1 MGPGTKCCN
10 RSKVVQMHSEDST
23 EYEDSTQLGRHGK
36 HDMQYMASLSAAA
49 VHRTPR
55 YLILLIL
62 IIAAFFASA
71 IGWMAWAKIDVVIR
85 GSGKVSPASQVQN
98 IQSLEGGIIEEIL
111 VQEGQAVTAGQP
123 LIKISDVAFSSS
135 FEENRLLYFELLA
148 RSSRLNAEAF
158 DRGFNPGEEVVKAA
172 PRLIAAEK
180 SLFLS
185 NRQEL
190 TETLS
195 ILEEKIHQQQ
205 SALREAQSK
214 QKQLRRSLELVKKEI
229 KIKQPLMDRGIISE
243 VEFLQLL
250 QREAELEGE
259 IEGVGLSIPRI
270 RSTIEEARFNKQKE
284 RLEFQNEAK
293 KELNGVNAELGRI
306 RETQTA
312 LQDRVKR
319 TTLRSPV
326 NGIVQRL
333 HTNTIGG
340 VITPGSGIV
349 DIVPQDDALLVEIR
363 INPADIAYVNVGQF
377 ARLKFS
383 AYDFAIHGS
392 LQGIVT
398 FVSADTVTNEEGE
411 SYYLV
416 RIKPVKS
423 FLGATR
429 GELPIRIGMTAE
441 GDIITDKKTILS
453 YLTEP
458 VHRGI
463 DKALRE
469 R

>member
-1 MGPGTKCCN
+1 
-10 RSKVVQMHSEDST
+10 MHDEDST
-23 EYEDSTQLGRHGK
+23 EFEDTTQIGRHGK
-36 HDMQYMASLSAAA
+36 QDLQYMRSLSAAA

-62 IIAAFFASA
+62 IIALFFSSA
-71 IGWMAWAKIDVVIR
+71 LYWMAWAKIDVVIR

-111 VQEGQAVTAGQP
+111 VLEGQSVSTGQP

-135 FEENRLLYFELLA
+135 FEENRLLYLELLA

-158 DRGFNPGEEVVKAA
+158 GRDFEPFEEVSREA
-172 PRLIAAEK
+172 PQLIAAEK

-190 TETLS
+190 AETLS
-195 ILEEKIHQQQ
+195 ILEEKVSQQQ
-205 SALREAQSK
+205 SELREAQSRL
-214 QKQLRRSLELVKKEI
+214 KQLRRSLELVKKEI
-229 KIKQPLMDRGIISE
+229 KIKQPLMERGIISE

-250 QREAELEGE
+250 QQEAELEGD
-259 IEGVGLSIPRI
+259 IDGVSLSIPRLQ
-270 RSTIEEARFNKQKE
+270 STIEEARFNKQKE
-284 RLEFQNEAK
+284 KLEFQNDAK
-293 KELNGVNAELGRI
+293 EQLNEVNAELGRI
-306 RETQTA
+306 REAQTA

-349 DIVPQDDALLVEIR
+349 DIVPQDDALLVEIK
-363 INPADIAYVNVGQF
+363 IKPADIAYVNTGQF

-383 AYDFAIHGS
+383 AYDFALHGS

-411 SYYLV
+411 SFYVV
-416 RIKPVKS
+416 RVKPNKP
-423 FLGATR
+423 FLGATQ

-441 GDIITDKKTILS
+441 ADIITDKKTILS

-463 DKALRE
+463 DRALRE